1 MKPLLSFLASF
12 LVLSLITGCWD
23 NNELDEYGYVQA
35 ISIDRGEGDFVDITT
50 HFYNPSS
57 KMQTDPATS
66 IAAKGI
72 NIRTTGETFFEA
84 MREIPA
90 KFGRKAKWDHM
101 RVIIIEEN
109 LARTL
114 NIREV
119 LDFFSRDHEPRGTI
133 LPIIAEKSAAAF
145 LDIKPFIEQTIGQ
158 QYRKMETTGAL
169 YSAKTSNL
177 PLYDLAIQLSSP
189 SKTSAMPY
197 LHKNSLDNK
206 ASISGVALIQDGRMV
221 GVLTEK
227 DTETL
232 MMLTDKYKYG
242 VFEFPCMN
250 HEKKKQLYN
259 KESLEI
265 INFNSQLVSKVTDEN
280 VTVDIQM
287 TIEGT
292 TGELRCSNL
301 KTKQDMERFEQTIK
315 EQIEHQI
322 QHAIRTFKAKKVDVL
337 GIGNQIYRN
346 NPKLWKQLEPIWED
360 KLAQMQFQTHVQV
373 HVLSTGMNAGTIFGK
388 KEH

>member
-1 MKPLLSFLASF
+1 MKPLCSFLASF
-12 LVLSLITGCWD
+12 LILCLLSGCWD

-35 ISIDRGEGDFVDITT
+35 ISIDQGEGDFIDITT

-57 KMQTDPATS
+57 KMQTDVTTS
-66 IAAKGI
+66 AAARGI

-84 MREIPA
+84 MREIPT

-101 RVIIIEEN
+101 RVIIIGEK

-133 LPIIAEKSAAAF
+133 LPIIAEKSAADF

-158 QYRKMETTGAL
+158 QYRKMETTGSL

-197 LHKNSLDNK
+197 LHKNKLDKK
-206 ASISGVALIQDGRMV
+206 AAISGVALIQDGKMV
-221 GVLTEK
+221 GLLKEK

-232 MMLTDKYKYG
+232 MMLTDRYKYG

-250 HEKKKQLYN
+250 NEKKQIYN

-265 INFNSQLVSKVTDEN
+265 VNFNSHLVANVKNDK
-280 VTVDIQM
+280 VTVDVHM
-287 TIEGT
+287 SIEGT
-292 TGELRCSNL
+292 TGELRCSDL
-301 KTKQDMERFEQTIK
+301 KTKQDMERFEQMIK
-315 EQIEHQI
+315 EQVEHQI
-322 QHAIRTFKAKKVDVL
+322 QHTIRTIKAKKVDVL
-337 GIGNQIYRN
+337 GIGNQIYRK
-346 NPKLWKQLEPIWED
+346 NPKLWKQLEPDWTD
-360 KLAQMQFQTHVQV
+360 KLTQMQFQTHVQV

>member
-1 MKPLLSFLASF
+1 MKPFLSSLASF
-12 LVLSLITGCWD
+12 LVLCLITGCWD

-66 IAAKGI
+66 TAAKGI

-197 LHKNSLDNK
+197 LHKNSLDYK
-206 ASISGVALIQDGRMV
+206 ASISGVALIQDGKMV

-250 HEKKKQLYN
+250 HEKKMQIYN

-280 VTVDIQM
+280 VTVDIHM

-292 TGELRCSNL
+292 TGELRCSDL

-315 EQIEHQI
+315 EQIEQQI

>member
-1 MKPLLSFLASF
+1 MKPLLSFLASI
-12 LVLSLITGCWD
+12 LVLCLITGCWD

-119 LDFFSRDHEPRGTI
+119 LDFFSRDQEPRGTI

-189 SKTSAMPY
+189 SKTSVMPY

-250 HEKKKQLYN
+250 HEKKKQIYN

-265 INFNSQLVSKVTDEN
+265 INLNSQIVSKATNEN
-280 VTVDIQM
+280 VTVDIHI

-292 TGELRCSNL
+292 TGELRCSDL

-315 EQIEHQI
+315 EQVEHQI

-346 NPKLWKQLEPIWED
+346 NPKLWKQLEPNWED

>member
-1 MKPLLSFLASF
+1 MKPFLSSLASF
-12 LVLSLITGCWD
+12 LVLCLITGCWD

-57 KMQTDPATS
+57 KMQSDPATS

-197 LHKNSLDNK
+197 LHKKSLDNK

-265 INFNSQLVSKVTDEN
+265 INFNSQLVSKVTGEN
-280 VTVDIQM
+280 VTVDIHM

-292 TGELRCSNL
+292 TGELRCSDL

>member
-12 LVLSLITGCWD
+12 LVLCLITGCWD

>member
-12 LVLSLITGCWD
+12 LVLCLITGCWD

-57 KMQTDPATS
+57 KMQSDPATS

-84 MREIPA
+84 MREIPV

-197 LHKNSLDNK
+197 LHKKSLDNK
-206 ASISGVALIQDGRMV
+206 ASISGVALIQDGKMV

-250 HEKKKQLYN
+250 HEKKKQIYN

-265 INFNSQLVSKVTDEN
+265 INLNSQLVSKVTDEN
-280 VTVDIQM
+280 ITVDIHM

-292 TGELRCSNL
+292 TGELRCSDL

-346 NPKLWKQLEPIWED
+346 NPKLWKQLEPIWDD

>member
-12 LVLSLITGCWD
+12 LVLCLITGCWD

-292 TGELRCSNL
+292 TGELRCSDL

>member
-1 MKPLLSFLASF
+1 MKPLLSFLTSF
-12 LVLSLITGCWD
+12 LVLCLLNGCWD

-35 ISIDRGEGDFVDITT
+35 ISIDQGEGDFIDITT

-57 KMQTDPATS
+57 KMQTDVTS
-66 IAAKGI
+66 SAAAKGI

-84 MREIPA
+84 MREIPT

-101 RVIIIEEN
+101 RVIIIGEK
-109 LARTL
+109 LARAL

-133 LPIIAEKSAAAF
+133 LPIIAEKSAADF

-158 QYRKMETTGAL
+158 QYRKMETTASL
-169 YSAKTSNL
+169 YSAKTSDL

-189 SKTSAMPY
+189 SKTSIMPY
-197 LHKNSLDNK
+197 LHKNTLDKK
-206 ASISGVALIQDGRMV
+206 AAISGVALIQDGKMV
-221 GVLTEK
+221 GLLREK

-232 MMLTDKYKYG
+232 MMLTDRYKYG

-250 HEKKKQLYN
+250 DEKKQIYN

-265 INFNSQLVSKVTDEN
+265 VNFNSRLVASVNNNK
-280 VTVDIQM
+280 VTVDVHM
-287 TIEGT
+287 SIEGT
-292 TGELRCSNL
+292 TGELRCSDL
-301 KTKQDMERFEQTIK
+301 KSKQDMERFEQTIK
-315 EQIEHQI
+315 DQVEHQIEHTT
-322 QHAIRTFKAKKVDVL
+322 RTIKAKKVDVL
-337 GIGNQIYRN
+337 GIGNQIYRK
-346 NPKLWKQLEPIWED
+346 NPKLWKQLEPDWAD
-360 KLAQMQFQTHVQV
+360 KIAQMQFQTHVQV
-373 HVLSTGMNAGTIFGK
+373 HVLSTGMNAGTIFGT

>member
-1 MKPLLSFLASF
+1 VKPLLSSLASF
-12 LVLSLITGCWD
+12 LVLCLIVGCWD

-35 ISIDRGEGDFVDITT
+35 ISIDRGEGDLIDITT

-57 KMQTDPATS
+57 KMQTDMS
-66 IAAKGI
+66 ESVAAKGI

-84 MREIPA
+84 MREIPT

-101 RVIIIEEN
+101 RVIIIEEK

-133 LPIIAEKSAAAF
+133 LPVIAEKSAAAF

-158 QYRKMETTGAL
+158 QYRKMETTGSL
-169 YSAKTSNL
+169 YSAKTSDL

-197 LHKNSLDNK
+197 LHKKKLDNK
-206 ASISGVALIQDGRMV
+206 AAISGVALIQDGKMV

-232 MMLTDKYKYG
+232 MMLTDKYNYG
-242 VFEFPCMN
+242 VLEFPCMN
-250 HEKKKQLYN
+250 HEKKQIYN

-265 INFNSQLVSKVTDEN
+265 INLNSQLISKVKNEN
-280 VTVDIQM
+280 VTVDIHM

-292 TGELRCSNL
+292 TGELRCSDL

-315 EQIEHQI
+315 DHVEHQI

-346 NPKLWKQLEPIWED
+346 NPKLWKQLEPIWDD

>member
-1 MKPLLSFLASF
+1 MKPFLSSLASF
-12 LVLSLITGCWD
+12 LVLCLITGCWD

-35 ISIDRGEGDFVDITT
+35 ISIDRGKGDFVDITT

-66 IAAKGI
+66 TAAKGI

-206 ASISGVALIQDGRMV
+206 ASISGVALIQDGKMV

-250 HEKKKQLYN
+250 HEKKKQIYN

-265 INFNSQLVSKVTDEN
+265 INFNSQLVAKVTDEN
-280 VTVDIQM
+280 VTVDIHM

-292 TGELRCSNL
+292 TGELRCSDL

-315 EQIEHQI
+315 EQIEQQI